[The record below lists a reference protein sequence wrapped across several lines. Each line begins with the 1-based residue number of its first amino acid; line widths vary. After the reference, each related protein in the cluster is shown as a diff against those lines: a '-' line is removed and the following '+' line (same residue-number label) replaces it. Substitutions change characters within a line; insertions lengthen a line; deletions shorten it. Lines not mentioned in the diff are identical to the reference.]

1 MAAKSWMSITLCFV
15 RDHGRNAGVEIE
27 PRSSLFA
34 IRAFRSTDRSPA
46 GFRAADRQL
55 FDAWRPEQARLTR
68 RHLFLRRVLGS
79 AAGTLCVAE

>member
-1 MAAKSWMSITLCFV
+1 MCSLDVNSPYALFEIMAAMRALKLN
-15 RDHGRNAGVEIE
+15 HGA
-27 PRSSLFA
+27 SLFA

-79 AAGTLCVAE
+79 AAGTLWVAE